1 MPTPAWTRQR
11 TNPSSEIPPLQMSRF
26 APNAYTTLDIQL
38 TTYYSDKLTPTHKL
52 VDSDPSH
59 IYVNFGMDLP
69 VD

>member
-1 MPTPAWTRQR
+1 MF
-11 TNPSSEIPPLQMSRF
+11 RF

-59 IYVNFGMDLP
+59 TYANSSMDP
-69 VD
+69 PADQPKFRNTPSTNVSIRS